1 MMPRCCILVLV
12 WGITVFLSQC
22 SQGTTD
28 APVDSGPWLC
38 QPAPRCG
45 NKIYNPSEQCC
56 YDDAIL
62 SLEQTRRCGSNCT
75 FWPCF
80 ELCCPESFG
89 PQQKFLV
96 KLKVLG
102 TKSQCHSSPI
112 SRSCIGLHWQRAEK
126 GRRGEA
132 PGHRRLQMNFR
143 EKQLDFR
150 GMA

>member
-22 SQGTTD
+22 SQGTT
-28 APVDSGPWLC
+28 
-38 QPAPRCG
+38 
-45 NKIYNPSEQCC
+45 
-56 YDDAIL
+56 
-62 SLEQTRRCGSNCT
+62 EQTRRCGSNCT

-112 SRSCIGLHWQRAEK
+112 SRSCIGQDLTLSSKLECS
-126 GRRGEA
+126 
-132 PGHRRLQMNFR
+132 
-143 EKQLDFR
+143 
-150 GMA
+150 GMISAHCSLNLLGSSDPPTSVS

>member
-12 WGITVFLSQC
+12 WAITVFLSQC
-22 SQGTTD
+22 SKGTTD

-112 SRSCIGLHWQRAEK
+112 SRSCYRV
-126 GRRGEA
+126 
-132 PGHRRLQMNFR
+132 NF
-143 EKQLDFR
+143 
-150 GMA
+150 

>member
-12 WGITVFLSQC
+12 WAITVFLSQC
-22 SQGTTD
+22 SKGTT
-28 APVDSGPWLC
+28 
-38 QPAPRCG
+38 
-45 NKIYNPSEQCC
+45 
-56 YDDAIL
+56 
-62 SLEQTRRCGSNCT
+62 EQTRRCGSNCT

-112 SRSCIGLHWQRAEK
+112 SRSCYRVKAPTLLLTK
-126 GRRGEA
+126 GEF
-132 PGHRRLQMNFR
+132 LILS
-143 EKQLDFR
+143 EIS
-150 GMA
+150 

>member
-1 MMPRCCILVLV
+1 MRPRCCILALV
-12 WGITVFLSQC
+12 CWITVFLLQC
-22 SQGTTD
+22 SKGTTD
-28 APVDSGPWLC
+28 APVGSGLWLC

-62 SLEQTRRCGSNCT
+62 SLKETRRCGSTCT

-96 KLKVLG
+96 KLRVLG
-102 TKSQCHSSPI
+102 MKSQCHLSPI
-112 SRSCIGLHWQRAEK
+112 SRSCTRD
-126 GRRGEA
+126 R
-132 PGHRRLQMNFR
+132 FS
-143 EKQLDFR
+143 
-150 GMA
+150 

>member
-22 SQGTTD
+22 SKGTTD
-28 APVDSGPWLC
+28 AVDSGPWLC

-62 SLEQTRRCGSNCT
+62 SLEQTRRCGSNCI

-89 PQQKFLV
+89 LQQKFLV

-112 SRSCIGLHWQRAEK
+112 SRSCIG
-126 GRRGEA
+126 
-132 PGHRRLQMNFR
+132 
-143 EKQLDFR
+143 
-150 GMA
+150 

>member
-38 QPAPRCG
+38 QPVPRCG

-112 SRSCIGLHWQRAEK
+112 SRSCIGQDLTLSSKLECS
-126 GRRGEA
+126 
-132 PGHRRLQMNFR
+132 
-143 EKQLDFR
+143 
-150 GMA
+150 GMISAHCSLNLLGSSDPPTSVS

>member
-22 SQGTTD
+22 SQGTT
-28 APVDSGPWLC
+28 
-38 QPAPRCG
+38 
-45 NKIYNPSEQCC
+45 
-56 YDDAIL
+56 
-62 SLEQTRRCGSNCT
+62 EQTRRCGSNCT

-112 SRSCIGLHWQRAEK
+112 SRSCIGISLCHLSWSAV
-126 GRRGEA
+126 A
-132 PGHRRLQMNFR
+132 
-143 EKQLDFR
+143 
-150 GMA
+150 